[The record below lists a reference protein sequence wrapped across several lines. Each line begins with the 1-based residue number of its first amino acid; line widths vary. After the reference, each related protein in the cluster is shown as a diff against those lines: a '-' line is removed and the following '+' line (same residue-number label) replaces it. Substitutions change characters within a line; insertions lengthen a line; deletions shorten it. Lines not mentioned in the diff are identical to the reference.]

1 MQAGEADLSSD
12 HRDKGIP
19 MVTPHVASANPITA
33 LFVAA
38 LLASTG
44 SAIAQPGVT
53 ANELEIVVEAPR
65 SVSIPGERSPY
76 TGAPIIVT
84 TVRIPALYGDL
95 DLAQPTDAARLMKRL
110 DRVAHDACG
119 QLDRL
124 YPLNPDP
131 DCVDRAVANATVTAK
146 ALIAVAQKR
155 VSRKHRRHRQ
165 P

>member
-1 MQAGEADLSSD
+1 
-12 HRDKGIP
+12 
-19 MVTPHVASANPITA
+19 MVTPHIASANRITA

-44 SAIAQPGVT
+44 SAIAQPGDT

-65 SVSIPGERSPY
+65 SVPVPGERSPY

-124 YPLNPDP
+124 YPLNPDA
-131 DCVDRAVANATVTAK
+131 DCVDRAVAKATVTAK
-146 ALIAVAQKR
+146 SLIATAQKKTR
-155 VSRKHRRHRQ
+155 NKTGRNRR

>member
-1 MQAGEADLSSD
+1 
-12 HRDKGIP
+12 
-19 MVTPHVASANPITA
+19 MVTPHISSANHITA
-33 LFVAA
+33 LFVAT

-44 SAIAQPGVT
+44 SAIAQPRDT

-65 SVSIPGERSPY
+65 SVPVPGERSPY

-124 YPLNPDP
+124 YPLNPDA
-131 DCVDRAVANATVTAK
+131 DCVDRAVAKATVTAK
-146 ALIAVAQKR
+146 SLIATAQKKTR
-155 VSRKHRRHRQ
+155 NKTGRNRR

>member
-1 MQAGEADLSSD
+1 
-12 HRDKGIP
+12 
-19 MVTPHVASANPITA
+19 MVTPHIASANRITA

-44 SAIAQPGVT
+44 SAIAQSGDT

-65 SVSIPGERSPY
+65 SVPVPGERSPY

-124 YPLNPDP
+124 FPLNPDA
-131 DCVDRAVANATVTAK
+131 DCVERAVANATVA
-146 ALIAVAQKR
+146 ARSLIATAQKKTR
-155 VSRKHRRHRQ
+155 NKTGRNRRR
-165 P
+165 

>member
-1 MQAGEADLSSD
+1 
-12 HRDKGIP
+12 
-19 MVTPHVASANPITA
+19 MVTPHIASANRITA

-44 SAIAQPGVT
+44 SAIAQSGDT

-65 SVSIPGERSPY
+65 SVPVPGERSPY

-124 YPLNPDP
+124 YPLNPDA
-131 DCVDRAVANATVTAK
+131 DCVERAVANATVA
-146 ALIAVAQKR
+146 ARSLIATAQKKTR
-155 VSRKHRRHRQ
+155 NKTGRNRRR
-165 P
+165 

>member
-1 MQAGEADLSSD
+1 
-12 HRDKGIP
+12 
-19 MVTPHVASANPITA
+19 MVTPHIASANRITA

-44 SAIAQPGVT
+44 SAIAQPRDT
-53 ANELEIVVEAPR
+53 PNELEIVVEAPR
-65 SVSIPGERSPY
+65 SVPVPGERSPY

-124 YPLNPDP
+124 YPLNPDA
-131 DCVDRAVANATVTAK
+131 DCVERAVANATVA
-146 ALIAVAQKR
+146 ARSLIATAQKKTR
-155 VSRKHRRHRQ
+155 NKTGRNRRR
-165 P
+165 